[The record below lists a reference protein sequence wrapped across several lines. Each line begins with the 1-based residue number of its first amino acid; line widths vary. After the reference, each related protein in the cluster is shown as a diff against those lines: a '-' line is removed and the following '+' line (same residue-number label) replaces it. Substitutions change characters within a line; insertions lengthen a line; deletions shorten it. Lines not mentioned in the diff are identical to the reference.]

1 MCGYICEMTDGYEN
15 PVFEDVMLCMIDN
28 KCLPDYPR
36 SGQHRIIL
44 AYNRNVL
51 QLLGK
56 KFGSR
61 CDQVPK

>member
-36 SGQHRIIL
+36 SGQHR
-44 AYNRNVL
+44 
-51 QLLGK
+51 
-56 KFGSR
+56 
-61 CDQVPK
+61 